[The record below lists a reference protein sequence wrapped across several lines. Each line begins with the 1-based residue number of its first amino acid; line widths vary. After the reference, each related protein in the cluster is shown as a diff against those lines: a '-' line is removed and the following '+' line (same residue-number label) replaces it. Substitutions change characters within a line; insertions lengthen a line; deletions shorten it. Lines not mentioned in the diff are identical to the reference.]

1 MGNSNNQKSNWKE
14 VSSILHESQQ
24 GYFYHLSKY
33 DSGILNS
40 ENKKGQVRYQHQPK
54 YFGNEIFACCL
65 VAAIFIINIGGS
77 GLIRNRTKQQL
88 IYSTTLQ
95 TSHII
100 RQ

>member
-1 MGNSNNQKSNWKE
+1 MGNSKNQKSNWKE
-14 VSSILHESQQ
+14 VSSILYESQQ

-33 DSGILNS
+33 DGEILDS
-40 ENKKGQVRYQHQPK
+40 ENKKGQIGYQPK

-65 VAAIFIINIGGS
+65 IAAILIINIGGS

-95 TSHII
+95 TSNTI

>member
-1 MGNSNNQKSNWKE
+1 MGNSKNQKSNWKE
-14 VSSILHESQQ
+14 VSSILYESQQ

-33 DSGILNS
+33 DGEILNS
-40 ENKKGQVRYQHQPK
+40 ENKKCQTRYQPK

-65 VAAIFIINIGGS
+65 IAAIFIINIGGS

-88 IYSTTLQ
+88 IYRTTLQ
-95 TSHII
+95 TSNTI